1 MKGNITF
8 PLIQRN
14 KINLSPALTLLSQAV
29 LGPMFGLLGVVL
41 ATPFTA
47 AIIAIV
53 QQLADEDPDH

>member
-14 KINLSPALTLLSQAV
+14 TINLSPALTLLSQAA

-41 ATPFTA
+41 TTPFTA